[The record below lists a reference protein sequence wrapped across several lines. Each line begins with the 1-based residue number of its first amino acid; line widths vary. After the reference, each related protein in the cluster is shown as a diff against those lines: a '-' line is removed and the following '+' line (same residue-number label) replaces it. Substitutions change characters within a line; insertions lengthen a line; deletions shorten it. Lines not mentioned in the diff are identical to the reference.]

1 MLPFFLWEVASITT
15 STLSTP
21 QMTLLWIIAPY
32 IILHSFSE
40 HKEFRF
46 LLPILPLICILAGHA
61 MSRLVYNEKRN
72 TKSVHISPKLM
83 LLILILL
90 NYPHLLYL
98 GIIHQRG
105 PVAVNQYLASAII
118 DKESQK
124 VSQSKT
130 IEQYTIHYLMG
141 CHSAP
146 VYSHLHIP
154 NARIKAW
161 YLDCSP
167 DCRSNPEIVCQSDAF
182 SNDPLDFVKAT
193 YGLSLVD
200 DGSCTEDGSVN
211 DSCRDESSLKEVP
224 SFLVVMQDEA
234 RVIENVMTEKL
245 RMSHLASIRHSIK
258 SLSWH
263 ASNAHEQC
271 TPDELCYDA
280 VTLFSWIDVHFDHME
295 VYV

>member
-1 MLPFFLWEVASITT
+1 
-15 STLSTP
+15 
-21 QMTLLWIIAPY
+21 
-32 IILHSFSE
+32 
-40 HKEFRF
+40 
-46 LLPILPLICILAGHA
+46 
-61 MSRLVYNEKRN
+61 MSRLVCRDEKRN
-72 TKSVHISPKLM
+72 TKRLYISPKLM

-90 NYPHLLYL
+90 SYPHLLYL
-98 GIIHQRG
+98 GTIHQRG
-105 PVAVNQYLASAII
+105 PVAVNQHLTSAII

-130 IEQYTIHYLMG
+130 IQQYTVHYLMG

-182 SNDPLDFVKAT
+182 LNDPLEFVKAT
-193 YGLSLVD
+193 YDLSPLD
-200 DGSCTEDGSVN
+200 DSCTEDGSEN
-211 DSCRDESSLKEVP
+211 GSCGEESAVKELP

-234 RVIENVMTEKL
+234 IAIETVLTEKL

-263 ASNAHEQC
+263 SSSDAYEQC
-271 TPDELCYDA
+271 SPDESCHDA
-280 VTLFSWIDVHFDHME
+280 VTLFSWIDIHFDHME
-295 VYV
+295 VYAYELIYKL